1 MFINLSSLSWIRYIV
16 GQRGKGTFFTK
27 IKILGPWRKLR
38 ENFTEKGNIW
48 SESQTEMALEKEG
61 EIKKQFYKKEN
72 MWSESGKDQ
81 KEANEQKGD
90 N

>member
-1 MFINLSSLSWIRYIV
+1 
-16 GQRGKGTFFTK
+16 
-27 IKILGPWRKLR
+27 
-38 ENFTEKGNIW
+38 
-48 SESQTEMALEKEG
+48 MALENEG

-72 MWSESGKDQ
+72 KWSESGKDQ